1 MLIVCLNYSWQRFF
15 SHSVVDSLLFAV
27 SHFKIIVFL
36 KERKKKRDNVRESE
50 EEEKRRKKREREGGR
65 DGGKKGGNV
74 GRDSRKVP
82 RKGEKSS

>member
-36 KERKKKRDNVRESE
+36 KERKKKRENVRERESE

-65 DGGKKGGNV
+65 E
-74 GRDSRKVP
+74 GRREGRRKC
-82 RKGEKSS
+82 RS